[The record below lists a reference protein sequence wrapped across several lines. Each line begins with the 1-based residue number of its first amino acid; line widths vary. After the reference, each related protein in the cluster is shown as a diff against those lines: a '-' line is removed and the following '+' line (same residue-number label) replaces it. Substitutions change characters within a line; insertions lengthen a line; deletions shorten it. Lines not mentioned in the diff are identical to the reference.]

1 MYTKQFIVVLT
12 FILLIIL
19 HIRLPK
25 SKLVNMYLVST
36 WILFLVSFYITFM
49 QKKAHIGLL
58 LILFIHTILTFY
70 YVKIKNK
77 TNNRIS
83 IIIIILLWSIYSSFF
98 IKNKESV
105 MIPETK
111 DESVMI
117 PEIKE
122 ESVIYPIDT
131 EPNGI
136 QSFLNRVRR
145 RLNKNYD
152 STLSDYEYGILL
164 DTLATEDDQYI
175 RNQVL
180 SIFKANNLNKAN
192 KT

>member
-19 HIRLPK
+19 HTRLPK
-25 SKLVNMYLVST
+25 SKLVNMYLLST
-36 WILFLVSFYITFM
+36 WILFLVSFYIMFT

-58 LILFIHTILTFY
+58 LILFIYTILTFY

-105 MIPETK
+105 MIPE
-111 DESVMI
+111 
-117 PEIKE
+117 IKE
-122 ESVIYPIDT
+122 ESVIYPIDIQSDD
-131 EPNGI
+131 I

-152 STLSDYEYGILL
+152 STLSDDEYNFLSDIL
-164 DTLATEDDQYI
+164 ASENNQYI
-175 RNQVL
+175 RKQVI
-180 SIFKANNLNKAN
+180 SIFKANQLNKSNNLNK
-192 KT
+192 TEY